1 LSTKPVNVSQ
11 KIMRGQLEVA
21 CFNAESARR
30 AVAAGAHRIEL
41 CVDRA
46 SGGVTPSLEL
56 LKDLRSQVPTSIPI
70 NVMIRPRGED
80 FIYDEEELHAMA
92 SSIETM
98 KPHCNGFVFGVLNAD
113 KTVDV
118 DACKKLVDLAD
129 PTPCTF
135 HRAFDDALDLL
146 QALEEVIVCGF
157 KTILTSGGPGNAV
170 DNIPVLSR
178 LLAAAR
184 GRIIIMPGGGLR
196 VQEMAILQRNK
207 VKPYWY
213 HTSGIVGDGEVADEM
228 ELRGARVQA
237 EGGQVAFE

>member
-1 LSTKPVNVSQ
+1 MSTKPVNVSQ

-56 LKDLRSQVPTSIPI
+56 LKDLRSQVPANLAI

-80 FIYDEEELHAMA
+80 FTYDEEELQEMA
-92 SSIETM
+92 SSIEAM
-98 KPHCNGFVFGVLNAD
+98 KPHCNGFVFGILNAD

-129 PTPCTF
+129 PMPCTF
-135 HRAFDDALDLL
+135 HRAFDDALDLF
-146 QALEEVIVCGF
+146 QALEDVMVCGF

-170 DNIPVLSR
+170 DNLIMLSR

-196 VQEMAILQRNK
+196 VQEMINLQRNK

-213 HTSGIVGDGEVADEM
+213 HTSGIIGEGELADEM
-228 ELRGARVQA
+228 ELTVARFQA
-237 EGGQVAFE
+237 EGDQEAFE